1 METKEKRMIIRILS
15 CILLLGIGIFL
26 KNKIVSLICYL
37 LSYIIISYDRY
48 IESFQNIKKKEFFDE
63 NLLMI
68 LATLGAFYLKSYQE
82 GILVILLF
90 QIGEFLSERA
100 ISKSKKSI
108 TELMDLRVE
117 EIELKEKTKIPVEQ
131 AKVGDQFLVRP
142 GDRIPLDGV
151 VVEGSS
157 YLDTSA
163 ITGESEPVFVSVG
176 EKIVSGC
183 LNTSSTLLI
192 EAQETYKTSTAQR
205 IMELL
210 EQEEDRK
217 SKTETWIHRFAKV
230 YTPLVLILGLL
241 LFVIPTIMGGEVEVW
256 FYRMLIFIVS
266 SCPCALVISVPLGYF
281 CGIGRASK
289 SGILIKGSKEL
300 EDLSKIKMILLDKT
314 GTLTDGVM
322 KVGKVSSKRK
332 KKDFLQLVA
341 SCEENSTHPIAQAVK
356 KENKA
361 PLRKVTNYEEFP
373 GKGISCTIGKEKILV
388 GNAKWMEEN
397 KIELPEI
404 EMSHTI
410 IYVGVNQEYEG
421 YIEIMDSI
429 KESSYQIKNQKNI
442 VIVSGDKKKVVE
454 MVAKELG
461 IEDYYGELD
470 PEGKEKVVEEYQAK
484 GKVMFVGDGLND
496 ALPLS
501 KADIGVSLANI
512 GTDAALEASDVVLMN
527 NDISKIL
534 DAISLSK
541 YTHRKVMQSI
551 CFALIVKAIVLFLGI
566 FGLSTMLMAI
576 FADVGVTLI
585 SIINV
590 LLIFTYQE
598 KED

>member
-26 KNKIVSLICYL
+26 KNKIGSLICYL

-176 EKIVSGC
+176 ERIVSGC

>member
-1 METKEKRMIIRILS
+1 
-15 CILLLGIGIFL
+15 
-26 KNKIVSLICYL
+26 
-37 LSYIIISYDRY
+37 
-48 IESFQNIKKKEFFDE
+48 
-63 NLLMI
+63 
-68 LATLGAFYLKSYQE
+68 
-82 GILVILLF
+82 
-90 QIGEFLSERA
+90 
-100 ISKSKKSI
+100 
-108 TELMDLRVE
+108 
-117 EIELKEKTKIPVEQ
+117 
-131 AKVGDQFLVRP
+131 
-142 GDRIPLDGV
+142 
-151 VVEGSS
+151 
-157 YLDTSA
+157 
-163 ITGESEPVFVSVG
+163 
-176 EKIVSGC
+176 
-183 LNTSSTLLI
+183 
-192 EAQETYKTSTAQR
+192 
-205 IMELL
+205 
-210 EQEEDRK
+210 
-217 SKTETWIHRFAKV
+217 
-230 YTPLVLILGLL
+230 
-241 LFVIPTIMGGEVEVW
+241 
-256 FYRMLIFIVS
+256 
-266 SCPCALVISVPLGYF
+266 
-281 CGIGRASK
+281 
-289 SGILIKGSKEL
+289 
-300 EDLSKIKMILLDKT
+300 
-314 GTLTDGVM
+314 
-322 KVGKVSSKRK
+322 
-332 KKDFLQLVA
+332 
-341 SCEENSTHPIAQAVK
+341 
-356 KENKA
+356 
-361 PLRKVTNYEEFP
+361 
-373 GKGISCTIGKEKILV
+373 
-388 GNAKWMEEN
+388 MEEN

-404 EMSHTI
+404 ETSHTI

-470 PEGKEKVVEEYQAK
+470 PEGKEKVVKEYQAK

>member
-26 KNKIVSLICYL
+26 KNKIGSLICYL

-176 EKIVSGC
+176 ERIVSGC

-217 SKTETWIHRFAKV
+217 SKTETWIHRFAKI

-373 GKGISCTIGKEKILV
+373 GKGMSCTIGKEKILV
-388 GNAKWMEEN
+388 GNARWMEEN

-404 EMSHTI
+404 ETSHTI

-470 PEGKEKVVEEYQAK
+470 PEGKEKVVKEYQAK

>member
-1 METKEKRMIIRILS
+1 MIIRILS

-26 KNKIVSLICYL
+26 KNKIGSLICYL

-176 EKIVSGC
+176 ERIVSGC

-217 SKTETWIHRFAKV
+217 SKTETWIHRFAKI

-388 GNAKWMEEN
+388 GNARWMEEN

-404 EMSHTI
+404 ETSHTI

-470 PEGKEKVVEEYQAK
+470 PEGKEKVVKEYQAK

>member
-1 METKEKRMIIRILS
+1 MIIRILS

-26 KNKIVSLICYL
+26 KNKIGSLICYL

-373 GKGISCTIGKEKILV
+373 GKGISCTIGKAKILV

>member
-26 KNKIVSLICYL
+26 KNKIGSLICYL

-176 EKIVSGC
+176 ERIVSGC

-217 SKTETWIHRFAKV
+217 SKTETWIHRFAKI

-388 GNAKWMEEN
+388 GNARWMEEN

-404 EMSHTI
+404 ETSHTI

-470 PEGKEKVVEEYQAK
+470 PEGKEKVVKEYQAK

>member
-1 METKEKRMIIRILS
+1 
-15 CILLLGIGIFL
+15 
-26 KNKIVSLICYL
+26 
-37 LSYIIISYDRY
+37 
-48 IESFQNIKKKEFFDE
+48 
-63 NLLMI
+63 
-68 LATLGAFYLKSYQE
+68 
-82 GILVILLF
+82 
-90 QIGEFLSERA
+90 
-100 ISKSKKSI
+100 
-108 TELMDLRVE
+108 MDLRVE

-217 SKTETWIHRFAKV
+217 SKTETWIHRFAKI

-388 GNAKWMEEN
+388 GNARWMEEN

-404 EMSHTI
+404 ETSHTI

-429 KESSYQIKNQKNI
+429 KESSYQIKNQKN
-442 VIVSGDKKKVVE
+442 
-454 MVAKELG
+454 
-461 IEDYYGELD
+461 
-470 PEGKEKVVEEYQAK
+470 
-484 GKVMFVGDGLND
+484 
-496 ALPLS
+496 
-501 KADIGVSLANI
+501 
-512 GTDAALEASDVVLMN
+512 
-527 NDISKIL
+527 
-534 DAISLSK
+534 
-541 YTHRKVMQSI
+541 
-551 CFALIVKAIVLFLGI
+551 
-566 FGLSTMLMAI
+566 
-576 FADVGVTLI
+576 
-585 SIINV
+585 
-590 LLIFTYQE
+590 
-598 KED
+598 